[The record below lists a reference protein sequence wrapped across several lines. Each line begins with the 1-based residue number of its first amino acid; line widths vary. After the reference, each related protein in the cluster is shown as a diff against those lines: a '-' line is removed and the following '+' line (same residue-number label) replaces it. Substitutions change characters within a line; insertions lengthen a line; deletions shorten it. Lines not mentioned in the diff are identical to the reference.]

1 MALILPQ
8 TKFEAILLKDVGGDT
23 FLVEDDAS
31 HQILGFRSNNFSPM
45 VLIDLIMKFLES
57 Q

>member
-8 TKFEAILLKDVGGDT
+8 TNTEAIPPKDKGGDT
-23 FLVEDDAS
+23 FLVEADALR
-31 HQILGFRSNNFSPM
+31 QILGFGCNKFPPL
-45 VLIDLIMKFLES
+45 VLMGLKFLES